1 MSGDRVSELVEK
13 LNRISEKFDQLAGV
27 ASNNIVVNTCNSRHS
42 LPEKRDSAT
51 QTDAAHPNHIS
62 EGLHSELP
70 GPQAPADA
78 GGGQEHEGGRHPV
91 QEHSNS
97 PSL

>member
-1 MSGDRVSELVEK
+1 MDRGQRGDGGKRRVRKSQFSITT
-13 LNRISEKFDQLAGV
+13 RGTQ
-27 ASNNIVVNTCNSRHS
+27 SRS
-42 LPEKRDSAT
+42 RGEYDSAT

-78 GGGQEHEGGRHPV
+78 GGGQEHEGGSHPV